1 MAGGAVVAKRPKLTD
16 KQRAFIDAYLRCLN
30 ATRAAREAKY
40 NGDDATLRAIG
51 SENLA
56 KPNIRAEIDRRMEA
70 AGLTDAEIIHRLK
83 EQATADYEELIVYDD
98 WGYHSL
104 DVAGF
109 LKAGNGHLIKE
120 IKEERGQGGKAKL
133 TVKLHDAQTALLNLA
148 KIKGLFKDD
157 RPQWQIEIV
166 NLVIKGDATIE
177 QVKEEFGDDLVNEL
191 FKSASS
197 ARS

>member
-1 MAGGAVVAKRPKLTD
+1 MGLAVAKKRRLTD

-30 ATRAAREAKY
+30 GYRAAKEAKY
-40 NGDDATLRAIG
+40 NGDEATLRAIA
-51 SENLA
+51 SENLS

-70 AGLTDAEIIHRLK
+70 VGLTDAEILHRLK

-104 DVAGF
+104 DIAGF
-109 LKAGNGHLIKE
+109 LKAGKGHLIKE
-120 IKEERGQGGKAKL
+120 LREERGQGGKAKL

-148 KIKGLFKDD
+148 KIKGMFKDD

-166 NLVIKGDATIE
+166 NLVIKGEATIE
-177 QVKEEFGDDLVNEL
+177 QVEEEFGSDLVADL
-191 FKSASS
+191 FKSASAS
-197 ARS
+197 